1 MEAARLKTIRTARGL
16 SLEEL
21 SAAMGGLVTK
31 QALSKYERGASAP
44 TPRVLVA
51 LAQALGVKAI
61 DLAVPPTVGVRVVAF
76 RKRSS
81 FPRGTQHALESQVIL
96 QLERRT
102 ELQEIVGQRCAGD
115 VPLHAYAASN
125 LDDAEQAA
133 ERLRDQWELGRD
145 PLEQMVDVLEEHCF
159 HVVGVDAS
167 ERFDGMSAVA
177 EVGGQ
182 PVAVAVVTRNGVCRE
197 RQRLSL
203 GHELGHLV
211 LAPSDGVDEEKAAYR
226 FGAAF
231 LAPRET
237 LVRDVGRRRTD
248 ITSEELFILKQRYGM
263 RLAALMYRLRDLGV
277 ISDRYAQDWWRYI
290 SSMGWRKEEPRE
302 TPPEQP
308 RWLTQ
313 STLRAFSEGLISQ
326 ADAEALLERPL
337 EPSDAPSRRRA
348 LAALPR
354 DKRAAVLAKQAAAAA
369 DLYTPQTGDDADDAD
384 DEPIE
389 N

>member
-1 MEAARLKTIRTARGL
+1 MNAARLKTFRTARGL
-16 SLEEL
+16 TLDEL

-51 LAQALGVKAI
+51 LAKALRVKAI
-61 DLAVPPTVGVRVVAF
+61 DLAVQPAADVRVIAF

-81 FPRGTQHALESQVIL
+81 FPKGTQHALESQVTL
-96 QLERRT
+96 QLERRVR
-102 ELQEIVGQRCAGD
+102 LQELFGQRCAGD
-115 VPLHAYAASN
+115 VLLGAYEVSD
-125 LDDAEQAA
+125 LDDVEIAA
-133 ERLRDQWELGRD
+133 EGLRDQWGLGGD
-145 PLEQMVDVLEEHCF
+145 PLGQLVDVLEEHCF

-177 EVGGQ
+177 EVAGD

-211 LAPSDGVDEEKAAYR
+211 LAPTGGLDEEKAAYR

-231 LAPRET
+231 LAPLET
-237 LVRDVGRRRTD
+237 LLREVGRRRTEV
-248 ITSEELFILKQRYGM
+248 TSEELFILKQRFGM
-263 RLAALMYRLRDLGV
+263 TAAALLHRLRDLGV
-277 ISDRYAQDWWRYI
+277 ISERYSQEWRRYMG
-290 SSMGWRKEEPRE
+290 SMGWKKQEPRE
-302 TPPEQP
+302 SPPEEP
-308 RWLTQ
+308 LWLTQ
-313 STLRAFSEGLISQ
+313 STLRAFSEGLITQ

-337 EPSDAPSRRRA
+337 ETTGAPSRRRA

-354 DKRAAVLAKQAAAAA
+354 DKRAGVLAKQAAAAA
-369 DLYTPQTGDDADDAD
+369 DLYAAEATDAAD
-384 DEPIE
+384 DELVE
-389 N
+389 Y